1 MSDVPSAVQRMID
14 ATNAGDHDAFVAAF
28 APDAVL
34 VDWGTVFEGAEG
46 IAAWDDSDN
55 IGRKAH
61 FEIADVDQE
70 GDVWIVTLDVTGGG
84 FNGTSGFRFELAD
97 DLITRMEIQP

>member
-14 ATNAGDHDAFVAAF
+14 ATNAGDHDGFVAAF

-34 VDWGTVFEGAEG
+34 VDWGTAFEGAEG
-46 IAAWDDSDN
+46 IAAWDESDN
-55 IGRKAH
+55 IGRGSH